1 MGVSLHDS
9 CNRDPRDK
17 LVSILRSFPADAQLI
32 DVATV
37 FNEELRAS
45 MDESR
50 CWVPSSRMGMMS
62 DKDYERESARVERIS
77 KLWDGSATLTPEE
90 LLKRVMAKNPFDEM
104 HWPWKTVQELI
115 KCKHFLTTSIAHNPT
130 TERST
135 DLRLVGILTMHLNK
149 LLKDVTVVQNPL
161 VGLATARREQK
172 DAESVAS
179 LSELDLRDMEFLST
193 NLWHMATTLDV
204 ETLRARLLLMKKNAY
219 AVELLYLFHEYA
231 GLPEPEGPVFF
242 VADLGSYGS
251 WEDLDD
257 YDYCEELDENSPI

>member
-1 MGVSLHDS
+1 M
-9 CNRDPRDK
+9 
-17 LVSILRSFPADAQLI
+17 SILQSFPADARLI

-45 MDESR
+45 VDESSH
-50 CWVPSSRMGMMS
+50 WVPSSRMGMMS
-62 DKDYERESARVERIS
+62 DEAYKSERVRVERIS
-77 KLWDGSATLTPEE
+77 KLWDGSDTLTPEE

-104 HWPWKTVQELI
+104 HWPWRTVQELI
-115 KCKHFLTTSIAHNPT
+115 KCKHFLTTSTAHNPA

-161 VGLATARREQK
+161 VGLATARREQR
-172 DAESVAS
+172 DAAAVAS
-179 LSELDLRDMEFLST
+179 PSESDLHDMEFLST

-204 ETLRARLLLMKKNAY
+204 ETLRARLLLMEKNAY
-219 AVELLYLFHEYA
+219 AVELLYLFYEYA

-242 VADLGSYGS
+242 VDDLESYES

-257 YDYCEELDENSPI
+257 YDYCEELDENLPF